1 MVQPSRP
8 RSWVE
13 RGRHRSI
20 DTSVPGL
27 GHAPGRIRTFDL
39 ALRRRAL
46 YPLSYGRSTGQCTDS
61 LVAAV
66 ALLLYDNPVS
76 SNALKVRFM
85 LAEVGLGYERRTVP
99 FDLPRPSWYLAVN
112 PVGGIPAL
120 DDGGIVLA
128 ESHAILRYLA
138 ARERRDDLY
147 PADLRARATVD
158 EFLDRWALTFRP
170 AFFRHESPA
179 LGFVLG
185 KGMLGG
191 DPRPDELPAVV
202 AAITP
207 TLRLLDEILDPSG
220 FALGRFTVADVAAA
234 PILFRTTK
242 TGLDLAPYT
251 NISLWRETVLAR
263 PSFAAAGPVS

>member
-1 MVQPSRP
+1 V
-8 RSWVE
+8 
-13 RGRHRSI
+13 
-20 DTSVPGL
+20 GL
-27 GHAPGRIRTFDL
+27 
-39 ALRRRAL
+39 
-46 YPLSYGRSTGQCTDS
+46 
-61 LVAAV
+61 V
-66 ALLLYDNPVS
+66 LYDNPVS

-85 LAEVGLGYERRTVP
+85 LAELGLGYERRNVP

-112 PVGGIPAL
+112 PIGGIPAL
-120 DDGGIVLA
+120 EDDDVVLA

-138 ARERRDDLY
+138 GRERRDDLF
-147 PADLRARATVD
+147 PADVRSRATVD

-179 LGFVLG
+179 LGFVPG

-191 DPRPDELPAVV
+191 DPRLDEVPAVV
-202 AAITP
+202 EAITP

-220 FALGRFTVADVAAA
+220 FALGRFTIADIAAA

-242 TGLDLAPYT
+242 TGLDLAPYE
-251 NISLWRETVLAR
+251 NISRWRETMLAW